1 MKIAVFGH
9 KTFPSRSGGVEVVVQ
24 ELSKRMASWGHTVV
38 CYDRGG
44 GKKRTELGV
53 MVCPVPTLGKG
64 GLAAVTSSFF
74 AAVMA
79 SLSDAQVVHIHGEGP
94 AFWCWLPKAAGKRVI
109 VTVHGLDWQREKW
122 RRSLGKYYIHLGER
136 SAVRFADKIVVLTEC
151 AKAYFEKE
159 YGRNTLR
166 ISNGITRPEKRNAS
180 AISRWGLHQDGYLLY
195 LGRLVPEKGIIRL
208 IEAYRSVKTDKKLV
222 IAGRADSEEYRK
234 QLKVLSQGDERIC
247 FTGFVEGELLESL
260 YSNAWAYV
268 LPSELEGMPISLLE
282 AMSYGNC
289 CLVSDLPE
297 CKETAGA
304 YALYFQKGNVQDL
317 KEKLQVI
324 CDTPQLVEQ
333 YRRTA
338 AEYVCGKYDWERVA
352 QRTLELYQ

>member
-44 GKKRTELGV
+44 GKKRTERGV
-53 MVCPVPTLGKG
+53 MVCPVPTLGKR

-136 SAVRFADKIVVLTEC
+136 SAVRFADKIIVLTEC

-166 ISNGITRPEKRNAS
+166 VSNGITRPEKRNAS

-195 LGRLVPEKGIIRL
+195 LGRLVPEKGIVRL

-289 CLVSDLPE
+289 CLVSDIPE
-297 CKETAGA
+297 CADVVGDMGLCFK
-304 YALYFQKGNVQDL
+304 KGDVRDL
-317 KEKLQVI
+317 KRTLADLLEKPALVQPYKSGSSDYI
-324 CDTPQLVEQ
+324 CT
-333 YRRTA
+333 
-338 AEYVCGKYDWERVA
+338 KYSWDQISLE
-352 QRTLELYQ
+352 TLELYR